1 MLYNICNKYLLGV
14 LKMKTYIKPE
24 LEKVSLKLSE
34 DIAVAYERV
43 GTVTDEE
50 GYKVTTYRVD
60 SFAEGSNN
68 Q

>member
-1 MLYNICNKYLLGV
+1 
-14 LKMKTYIKPE
+14 MKTYIKPE
-24 LEKVSLKLSE
+24 LEKVTLKLSE